1 MNAFE
6 RALPDI
12 VDEIVFEPSS
22 QAGITTL
29 VLSEK
34 KDVTA
39 DKSVSSKEEPPADPI
54 DTNDAKPTKNT
65 PATDTESEAKE
76 QATVTA
82 VNVEPA
88 LVESVS
94 QDIESKRQITIV
106 KVEGSP
112 LLSQEEVAPNVPEV
126 APTSCAEPQP
136 AIAITGQDQIL
147 DVDVT
152 SAKANE
158 NAAKEQTVTPVDRV
172 VIVDTSTK
180 ALEPAAQEVK
190 EVEAPSEDIRLTE
203 SPVEEKSIQ
212 LQIAT
217 TENND
222 VHTSVPIQNWPPQTP
237 RSVSS
242 PKGTSSERYLSIY
255 TPFTDVASCP
265 F

>member
-1 MNAFE
+1 VNAFE
-6 RALPDI
+6 RALPEI

-39 DKSVSSKEEPPADPI
+39 DTSVSSKEEPPADPI

-65 PATDTESEAKE
+65 PATDNESEAKE

-94 QDIESKRQITIV
+94 QDNESKRQNTV
-106 KVEGSP
+106 VEVEGSP
-112 LLSQEEVAPNVPEV
+112 LLSQGEVASNVPEV
-126 APTSCAEPQP
+126 APASCAEPQP
-136 AIAITGQDQIL
+136 VTGQDQIL

-152 SAKANE
+152 STKVNE

-222 VHTSVPIQNWPPQTP
+222 VHTSAPIQNWPPQTP

-242 PKGTSSERYLSIY
+242 PKGTSSERYPSIY

-265 F
+265 L